1 MLEVAEIKALVL
13 FIYLPIKPLRK
24 AIKKDSDNFVRFLF
38 YFIDAIVFNYH

>member
-24 AIKKDSDNFVRFLF
+24 AIIKDSDNFLRFLC